1 VRRSVLAALALLAG
15 IGPVLAQQSA
25 PPDLQPRLTSRPV
38 AGPPTDPSSEKPRL
52 KEPPPP
58 PAVPDANSGLSSGA
72 AMSSPAPALR

>member
-1 VRRSVLAALALLAG
+1 MRPAVLAALALLAG
-15 IGPVLAQQSA
+15 IGPALAQSA

-58 PAVPDANSGLSSGA
+58 PAVPDASSGLSSGA